1 MLTKT
6 LIKDIPADCVAE
18 IKALF
23 GERFSVSLPVLDHH
37 GRDESP
43 YPLLA
48 PQAVVFANS
57 TEEVAALVKICD
69 RFEVPI
75 IPFGAGTSLEGHILP
90 IHGGIALDLNNM
102 NRVLAIHP
110 EDMMVTVEPAVR
122 RKQLNAEL
130 KDTGYFFPVDPGADA
145 SIGGMCATRASGT
158 NAVRYGTMRENVL
171 ALTVV
176 TASGEIIRTGTQAKK
191 SSAGYDLTRLF
202 VGSEG
207 TLGIITEITL
217 KIHPQPEEIAAAI
230 CSFSSIT
237 EAVNTVIE
245 VIQMG
250 IPVARVE
257 LVDELAIEAINR
269 HSKLSLK
276 TLPTLFFEF
285 VGSPL
290 SVKEQAQL
298 AQEVA
303 KTHGGQ
309 DFEWAIHPEDRA
321 RLWHARHNAYFACL
335 QLQAGS
341 RIINTDVC
349 VPISK
354 LAQCIDETRKDLD
367 GSWITAPILG
377 HVGDGNYHVLLVI
390 DPNKPEDFQEAE
402 RLNAAIVQRALR
414 LGGTCTG
421 EHGVGMHKIDFL
433 IDEHGAG
440 AIDVM
445 RSIKQALD
453 PKNIL
458 NPGKMIRIE

>member
-6 LIKDIPADCVAE
+6 LLKEIPADCAAE

-23 GERFSVSLPVLDHH
+23 GERFSISPPILDHH

-48 PQAVVFANS
+48 PQAVVFANT

-102 NRVLAIHP
+102 NRVIAIHP

-217 KIHPQPEEIAAAI
+217 KIYPQPEEIAAAI
-230 CSFSSIT
+230 CSFSSVT
-237 EAVNTVIE
+237 EAVNAVIE

-257 LVDELAIEAINR
+257 LVDELAIAAINQ

-276 TLPTLFFEF
+276 PSPTLFFEF
-285 VGSPL
+285 IGSPH
-290 SVKEQAQL
+290 SVQEQAQH
-298 AQEVA
+298 AQEIV

-335 QLQAGS
+335 QLQAGC

-367 GSWITAPILG
+367 GSWIKAPILG

-390 DPNKPEDFQEAE
+390 DPDKPEDFQEAE

-433 IDEHGAG
+433 VDEHGAA

-445 RSIKQALD
+445 RTIKQALD

-458 NPGKMIRIE
+458 NPGKMIRV